1 MWLIIVSL
9 LACFDINKAKDEFG
23 NEIEID
29 HTYMVEGLVTYVNEI
44 SSVFW
49 IFNSFFSFAHRH
61 KKPFACSIT
70 PRTEVIRE
78 LIESTLDS

>member
-29 HTYMVEGLVTYVNEI
+29 HTYMVEGMVTYVKRKT
-44 SSVFW
+44 SVFL
-49 IFNSFFSFAHRH
+49 ILILFFFFCTDIRNLSHALS
-61 KKPFACSIT
+61 PLD
-70 PRTEVIRE
+70 PRWYEN
-78 LIESTLDS
+78 